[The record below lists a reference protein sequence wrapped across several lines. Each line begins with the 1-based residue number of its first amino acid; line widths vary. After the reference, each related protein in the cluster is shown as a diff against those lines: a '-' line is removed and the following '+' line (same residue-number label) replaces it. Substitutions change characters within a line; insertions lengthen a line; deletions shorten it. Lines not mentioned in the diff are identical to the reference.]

1 MMVWMVSDKR
11 RRGGNALLQ
20 RELDTEKIQVDDDYG
35 ENEGVFACSCVSS
48 GWFTIQLIKW
58 GELLRHG

>member
-1 MMVWMVSDKR
+1 MVSDKR

-20 RELDTEKIQVDDDYG
+20 RELDTEMTKVGDDYG
-35 ENEGVFACSCVSS
+35 ENESLFACSCVSS
-48 GWFTIQLIKW
+48 GWFKMQLIKW